1 MSADAP
7 LLSVVVPFYGV
18 EDYLAECLDSI
29 LAQTMTDF
37 EVVAVDD
44 GSRDGS
50 IDIARA
56 YADRDPRVRVV
67 RQANAG
73 LGPARN
79 TGVRHARGTYLMFVD
94 SDDLLAPRAFQLLV
108 GTLERTGSDF
118 AVGNAWRFTRARG
131 TWPSW
136 THREPC
142 AVDRERTNVRA
153 FPALIRDR
161 MAWNKVYRRSF
172 WDAHGYEFPAIRYE
186 DFPITLRA
194 HLDADA
200 VDVVSQRVYLWRDRE
215 SGESIT
221 QQVFNARNADDRATS
236 ANLVLDL
243 VDAPGVPQQV
253 REDLHAYFIEV
264 DLVALAGALA
274 EAGWADRAHLETI
287 VRRLALRL
295 HPQAPGRVPRLSFLI
310 HKGLREGDFEFVRAL
325 ARWRAS
331 GDRRALLGELRRRPA
346 QLPAVLAAVTPRRR
360 LPGNPLRPRPLQVTL
375 TSAVEEAGRFV
386 INADVRL
393 RQAFRLTALL
403 TASLRA
409 GDVTVPL
416 LVEPARKWE
425 SLKVRIVITP
435 QDVLACGGAEAEL
448 VVEARRYALRWAG
461 GVAVPDT
468 DELPP
473 VLDVGDGA
481 WAVAALPE
489 AGPAELRVG
498 VLTGALVGEGRK
510 VAEGEAELRFGR
522 DAGLVLR
529 RPAPAADVALPATDG
544 AVTLRAAAVVAGDPP
559 DDPVLRVNRRA
570 LTGAAGEPVYLAR
583 FPGAI
588 TTPDAVVRLV
598 PTRRGWCE
606 ARVSH
611 APAASA
617 TSR

>member
-1 MSADAP
+1 MTGAAP

-37 EVVAVDD
+37 EVVLVDD

-50 IDIARA
+50 IDVARA
-56 YADRDPRVRVV
+56 YAALDPRLRLV

-79 TGVRHARGTYLMFVD
+79 TGVRHARGRYLMFVD
-94 SDDLLAPRAFQLLV
+94 SDDLLAPRAFDLLV

-118 AVGNAWRFTRARG
+118 AVGNAWRFTRTRG

-136 THREPC
+136 THQLPC
-142 AVDRERTNVRA
+142 AADRQRTNVRA

-194 HLDADA
+194 HLDAAA
-200 VDVVSQRVYLWRDRE
+200 VDVVATPVYLWRDRE

-221 QQVFNARNADDRATS
+221 QQVFHPRNAEDRTTS

-243 VDAPGVPQQV
+243 VEAHGVPEQV
-253 REDLHAYFIEV
+253 REDLHAYFVEV

-310 HKGLREGDFEFVRAL
+310 HQGLRDGDFEFVRAL

-331 GDRRALLGELRRRPA
+331 GDRRALLGELRRRPRL
-346 QLPAVLAAVTPRRR
+346 LPAVLRAVTPRPRR
-360 LPGNPLRPRPLQVTL
+360 PPLHPLRPRPLAVTM

-386 INADVRL
+386 VNADVRL
-393 RQAFRLTALL
+393 RQQFRLTALL

-409 GDVTVPL
+409 GDLTVPL

-425 SLKVRIVITP
+425 SLAVRIVVTP
-435 QDVLACGGAEAEL
+435 EDVLACGGAEAGL

-461 GVAVPDT
+461 GVRVPDT

-473 VLDVGDGA
+473 VLPLGDGT
-481 WAVAALPE
+481 WAVAGLLADSS
-489 AGPAELRVG
+489 AELRIG
-498 VLTGALVGEGRK
+498 VLRDALVAEGRK
-510 VAEGEAELRFGR
+510 VADDLAELRPNR
-522 DAGLVLR
+522 AADLLVR
-529 RPAPAADVALPATDG
+529 RPAPAADVRLPADG
-544 AVTLRAAAVVAGDPP
+544 GRVALLAADIVAGDPA
-559 DDPVLRVNRRA
+559 DNPVERVNRRA
-570 LTGAAGEPVYLAR
+570 IASAAGEPLYLTR
-583 FPGAI
+583 FPGAV
-588 TTPDAVVRLV
+588 TTPDASVRLV
-598 PTRRGWCE
+598 PTRRGWAE
-606 ARVSH
+606 VRVTH
-611 APAASA
+611 RGA
-617 TSR
+617 TTR

>member
-1 MSADAP
+1 MSPAP

-29 LAQTMTDF
+29 LAQTLTDF
-37 EVVAVDD
+37 EVILVDD

-50 IDIARA
+50 GAIAEE
-56 YADRDPRVRVV
+56 YAARDPRLRLV
-67 RQANAG
+67 RQPNAG

-79 TGVRHARGTYLMFVD
+79 TGVRHARGRYLMFVD

-118 AVGNAWRFTRARG
+118 AVGNAWRFTRTRG

-136 THREPC
+136 THQLPC
-142 AVDRERTNVRA
+142 AEDRERTNVRA

-172 WDAHGYEFPAIRYE
+172 WDAHSYEFPAIRYE

-194 HLDADA
+194 HLDAAA
-200 VDVVSQRVYLWRDRE
+200 VDVVAQRVYLWRDRE

-221 QQVFNARNADDRATS
+221 QQVFNARNAEDRTTS

-243 VDAPGVPQQV
+243 VDGPGVPDQV
-253 REDLHAYFIEV
+253 REDLHAYFVEV

-295 HPQAPGRVPRLSFLI
+295 HPQAAGRVPRLSALV
-310 HKGLREGDFEFVRAL
+310 HKGLRDGDFEFVRAL

-331 GDRRALLGELRRRPA
+331 GDRRALLGELRRRPR
-346 QLPAVLAAVTPRRR
+346 QLPAVLAAITPRRR
-360 LPGNPLRPRPLQVTL
+360 PPGHPLRPRRLEVTM

-386 INADVRL
+386 VNADVTL
-393 RQAFRLTALL
+393 RQQFRLTAVL

-435 QDVLACGGAEAEL
+435 EDVRACAGAAARL
-448 VVEARRYALRWAG
+448 VAEARRYALHWSG
-461 GVAVPDT
+461 GVRVPDT

-473 VLDVGDGA
+473 VLDVGDGT
-481 WAVAALPE
+481 WAVASLP
-489 AGPAELRVG
+489 ATGPAELRVG
-498 VLTGALVGEGRK
+498 VLTGAIVAEGRK
-510 VAEGEAELRFGR
+510 VADDVAELRLNR

-529 RPAPAADVALPATDG
+529 RPAPAADVPLPAAAAT
-544 AVTLRAAAVVAGDPP
+544 VTLPAADLVAGDPP

-570 LTGAAGEPVYLAR
+570 VTTAAGERVYCSR

-588 TTPDAVVRLV
+588 GTPDAVVRLV
-598 PTRRGWCE
+598 PTRGGWCE
-606 ARVSH
+606 ARVTH
-611 APAASA
+611 AGASV
-617 TSR
+617 TTR